1 MEIQDIVVIILLI
14 IGIVFRR
21 QIDEALGDHKLKV
34 FLLLLLLVPLILYLI
49 Y

>member
-1 MEIQDIVVIILLI
+1 MEIQDIMFIILLI

>member
-34 FLLLLLLVPLILYLI
+34 LLLLLLLVPLILYLI